1 MSLNP
6 HGVTWFQRI
15 VRALPRPQLEALSEM
30 ERPWQADRK
39 TLEITVLAK
48 DSHEL
53 REELAEIVRSGLL
66 P

>member
-1 MSLNP
+1 MSGL
-6 HGVTWFQRI
+6 TWFERI
-15 VRALPRPQLEALSEM
+15 VKALPRAQLEQLSEM

-39 TLEITVLAK
+39 TLEMRIIAK

-53 REELAEIVRSGLL
+53 REELANIVHSGLF